1 MRQPARVHLIA
12 IVTAALA
19 TLLVSCS
26 KPNPKKPEPTAAP
39 NPPAPATVAPPTTT
53 PPPAH
58 AATPIARA
66 PETPDLAD
74 VHADAPGI
82 DWFNGDVDAAFKSAQ
97 ASNKPVLLY
106 WGAKWCPPCKQ
117 LKSAVFSRPDFIE
130 KSKLFVAVYLDGDLP
145 DAQKWGDVFRVTGYP
160 TVVVLKPD
168 RTEITRI
175 AGNMDLS
182 LYAGVLDNALGDVHP
197 VKEVIDLA
205 VKGEAAMKADD
216 CRRLAYHAFDLEDDG
231 VFAPADLQSAFTNAA
246 RLCPS
251 GLDKERARFN
261 ILAAAEAAEQQKDV
275 IEKGGKAEK
284 DFASLILRVN
294 GILGNQELSLANAD
308 AIRGLRP
315 EFYRAARQSL
325 PQISSQLRERV
336 MAFADASTTNPQFAP
351 ADQLAAQLVKIRVA
365 KAYAPDGK
373 VPTDVRT
380 VALATSQKMLD
391 VKMEPY
397 VRAGVVNSAINIYI
411 ALDDWTH
418 ARDLLAQE
426 AKTSNTPHYYL
437 SDEGEAEEHLGN
449 LKRALELYS
458 QAYAQARG
466 PASRFQWGYIYLDA
480 LLRLAPDDTAGIQ
493 KVGTQVIAEL
503 DGPNRIHRRTLSRL
517 NKLDKELREW
527 ETTPARAAV
536 TRRLRSQV
544 ANTCA
549 IAAGDAA
556 SAAGCHAFT
565 TVAAAS

>member
-1 MRQPARVHLIA
+1 MRHATRVQSIA
-12 IVTAALA
+12 IAAFAALVLGA
-19 TLLVSCS
+19 CS
-26 KPNPKKPEPTAAP
+26 KPEPKKPAPQAAK
-39 NPPAPATVAPPTTT
+39 NVPA
-53 PPPAH
+53 PPPAAVTPAPTQH
-58 AATPIARA
+58 AAPPPTVHA
-66 PETPDLAD
+66 PESVDLAD
-74 VHADAPGI
+74 VHSDAPGI
-82 DWFNGDVDAAFKSAQ
+82 DWFNGDVDAAFKAAK

-130 KSKLFVAVYLDGDLP
+130 KSKLFVDVYLDGDLP
-145 DAQKWGDVFRVTGYP
+145 DAQKYGDEFRVTGYP

-182 LYAGVLDNALGDVHP
+182 LYAGVLDNALGDVRP
-197 VKEVIDLA
+197 VKDVIDLA
-205 VKGEAAMKADD
+205 VKGEAQMKADD

-231 VFAPADLQSAFTNAA
+231 VFAASNLQAAFTNAV

-261 ILAAAEAAEQQKDV
+261 ILAAAAAAEQQKDT

-308 AIRGLRP
+308 AVRGLRP
-315 EFYRAARQSL
+315 EFYRAARQTL
-325 PQISSQLRERV
+325 PQIAPQLRERV
-336 MAFADASTTNPQFAP
+336 MAFADASTMNPQFAP

-373 VPTDVRT
+373 VPTDVRS
-380 VALATSQKMLD
+380 VALATAQKMLD

-397 VRAGVVNSAINIYI
+397 VRAGVVNSAINIYA
-411 ALDDWTH
+411 ALDDWTR

-426 AKTSNTPHYYL
+426 AQTSNTPHYYL
-437 SDEGEAEEHLGN
+437 SDEGDAEEHLGN
-449 LKRALELYS
+449 NKRALELYAE
-458 QAYAQARG
+458 AYAKAKG
-466 PASRFQWGYIYLDA
+466 PASRFQWGYDYLDA
-480 LLRLAPDDTAGIQ
+480 LLRLSPDDTATIER
-493 KVGTQVIAEL
+493 VGVQVMSEL

-517 NKLDKELREW
+517 TKLDKALREW
-527 ETTPARAAV
+527 DSTPARAAV
-536 TRRLRSQV
+536 VNKLRGTVARTCTKAANDSASQ
-544 ANTCA
+544 
-549 IAAGDAA
+549 
-556 SAAGCHAFT
+556 AGCQSFSAIT
-565 TVAAAS
+565 ARA